1 MNIVILAA
9 GQGKRM
15 KSALPK
21 VLQTLA
27 GKPLLQ
33 HVLTTALS
41 LQGKQAKNGPVVVV
55 GHGAADVKTFLAS
68 ASKEDT
74 NFGKVVT
81 ALQAEQKGTG
91 HALLQAL
98 PKLDVQEPTLVL
110 YGDVP
115 LTTKK
120 TLSKLAKL
128 ADGVRG
134 GNCALAL
141 LTQNLSNP
149 TGYGRILRDA
159 DGSVKAIVEE
169 KDATLTQKAIQEIN
183 TGIMV
188 LPTNSLKKWL
198 KALRAS
204 NAQGEYYLTDVIAM
218 AVKDGVPIRTTQADD
233 EFETVGVNSRDQLAA
248 LERAHQLNIANQLM
262 DAGVSLADPARIDVR
277 GTLECGTDVSIDVG
291 CIFEGCVTLDAGTKI
306 GPFCVIRNSVI
317 GKGVSIHA
325 FSHVDGAKVG
335 SQSIIGPYARL
346 RPGADL
352 SNDVHIGNF
361 VEVKNSKI
369 AANSKANHLAYV
381 GDSIVGSRVNIGA
394 GTITCNYDGVNK
406 HQTIIEDDV
415 FIGSD
420 TQLVAP
426 VRVGRGATLGA
437 GTTLTKDAPANLLT
451 ISRVRQVSLRW
462 QRPVKQENKSVLK
475 KVSAKKVPVKKVV
488 AKKSAPKKT
497 VAKKVAKKVV
507 KTPAKDKK

>member
-33 HVLTTALS
+33 HVLTTALF
-41 LQGKQAKNGPVVVV
+41 LQGKQAKTGPIVVV
-55 GHGAADVKTFLAS
+55 GHGAADVKEFIANAS
-68 ASKEDT
+68 QEDPS
-74 NFGKVVT
+74 FGKVATV
-81 ALQAEQKGTG
+81 LQAEQKGTG

-115 LTTKK
+115 LTSKK
-120 TLSKLAKL
+120 TLAKLAKL

-134 GNCALAL
+134 QDSALAL
-141 LTQNLSNP
+141 LTQDLTNP
-149 TGYGRILRDA
+149 TGYGRIVRDA
-159 DGSVKAIVEE
+159 DGSVREIVEE
-169 KDATLTQKAIQEIN
+169 KDATPAQKAIKEIN

-188 LPTNSLKKWL
+188 LPTNALKRWL
-198 KALRAS
+198 KALRSS
-204 NAQGEYYLTDVIAM
+204 NSQGEYYLTDVIAM
-218 AVKDGVPIRTTQADD
+218 AVKDGVPIRTTQADY
-233 EFETVGVNSRDQLAA
+233 EFETIGVNSRDQLAS
-248 LERAHQLNIANQLM
+248 LERTHQLNIANQLM

-277 GTLECGTDVSIDVG
+277 GTLECGTDVFIDVG
-291 CIFEGCVTLDAGTKI
+291 CVFEGCVTLAVGTKI
-306 GPFCVIRNSVI
+306 GPYCVIRNSVI
-317 GKGVSIHA
+317 GKNVSINA
-325 FSHVDGAKVG
+325 FSHLDGAKVG
-335 SQSIIGPYARL
+335 NHSVVGPYARL

-352 SNDVHIGNF
+352 ANDVHIGNF

-437 GTTLTKDAPANLLT
+437 GTTLTKDAPPNQLT
-451 ISRVRQVSLRW
+451 VSRAKQISIPW
-462 QRPVKQENKSVLK
+462 QRPVQQGK
-475 KVSAKKVPVKKVV
+475 KVAAKKTATKKAV
-488 AKKSAPKKT
+488 AKKAAKGKK
-497 VAKKVAKKVV
+497 
-507 KTPAKDKK
+507 

>member
-27 GKPLLQ
+27 GKPLLH
-33 HVLTTALS
+33 HVLDTALA
-41 LQGKQAKNGPVVVV
+41 LQGKSSKTGPVVVV
-55 GHGAADVKTFLAS
+55 GHGATDVKEFLSNA
-68 ASKEDT
+68 AQEDAR
-74 NFGKVVT
+74 FIKVST
-81 ALQAEQKGTG
+81 ALQAQQKGTG

-98 PKLDVQEPTLVL
+98 PKLDAQELTLVL

-115 LTTKK
+115 LISKK

-134 GNCALAL
+134 KDCALAL
-141 LTQNLSNP
+141 LTQDLSDP
-149 TGYGRILRDA
+149 TGYGRIVRDT
-159 DGSVKAIVEE
+159 DGSVKEIVEE
-169 KDATLTQKAIQEIN
+169 KDASTAQKAIKEIN

-218 AVKDGVPIRTTQADD
+218 AVKDGVPIRTAQADN
-233 EFETVGVNSRDQLAA
+233 EYETIGVNSREQLAS
-248 LERAHQLNIANQLM
+248 LERLHQLNIANQLM
-262 DAGVSLADPARIDVR
+262 DAGVSLADPKRIDIR
-277 GTLECGTDVSIDVG
+277 GTLECGPDVFIDVG
-291 CIFEGCVTLDAGTKI
+291 CVFEGCVTLASGSKI
-306 GPFCVIRNSVI
+306 GPYCIIRNSTI
-317 GKGVSIHA
+317 GKDVTVHA
-325 FSHVDGAKVG
+325 FSHIDGARVG
-335 SQSIIGPYARL
+335 NQSLIGPYARL
-346 RPGADL
+346 RPGAEL

-369 AANSKANHLAYV
+369 AGNSKANHLAYV
-381 GDSIVGSRVNIGA
+381 GDSIVGTRVNIGA

-437 GTTLTKDAPANLLT
+437 GTTLTKDAPANQLT
-451 ISRVRQVSLRW
+451 VSRAKQISLQW
-462 QRPVKQENKSVLK
+462 QRPVKKEKVPSKKLITKKVAVKKSPAKKPLK
-475 KVSAKKVPVKKVV
+475 KVIKTKGKK
-488 AKKSAPKKT
+488 
-497 VAKKVAKKVV
+497 
-507 KTPAKDKK
+507 

>member
-33 HVLTTALS
+33 HVLTTALF
-41 LQGKQAKNGPVVVV
+41 LQGKQAKTGPIVVV
-55 GHGAADVKTFLAS
+55 GHGAADVKEFIANAS
-68 ASKEDT
+68 QEDPS
-74 NFGKVVT
+74 FGKVATV
-81 ALQAEQKGTG
+81 LQAEQKGTG

-98 PKLDVQEPTLVL
+98 PKIDVQEPTLVL

-115 LTTKK
+115 LTSKK
-120 TLSKLAKL
+120 TLAKLAKL

-134 GNCALAL
+134 QDSALAL
-141 LTQNLSNP
+141 LTQDLTNP
-149 TGYGRILRDA
+149 TGYGRIVRDA
-159 DGSVKAIVEE
+159 DGSVREIVEE
-169 KDATLTQKAIQEIN
+169 KDATPAQKAIKEIN

-188 LPTNSLKKWL
+188 LPTNALKKWL
-198 KALRAS
+198 KALRSS

-218 AVKDGVPIRTTQADD
+218 AVKDGVPIRTTQADY
-233 EFETVGVNSRDQLAA
+233 EFETIGVNSRDQLAS
-248 LERAHQLNIANQLM
+248 LERTHQLNIANQLM

-277 GTLECGTDVSIDVG
+277 GTLECGTDVFIDVG
-291 CIFEGCVTLDAGTKI
+291 CVFEGCVTLAVGTKI
-306 GPFCVIRNSVI
+306 GPYCVIRNSVI
-317 GKGVSIHA
+317 GKNVSINA
-325 FSHVDGAKVG
+325 FSHLDGAKVG
-335 SQSIIGPYARL
+335 NHSVVGPYARL

-352 SNDVHIGNF
+352 ANDVHIGNF

-406 HQTIIEDDV
+406 HQTIIEDDA

-437 GTTLTKDAPANLLT
+437 GTTLTKDAPPNQLT
-451 ISRVRQVSLRW
+451 VSRAKQISIPW
-462 QRPVKQENKSVLK
+462 QRPVKQEK
-475 KVSAKKVPVKKVV
+475 KVASKKTATKKAV
-488 AKKSAPKKT
+488 AKKAAKGKK
-497 VAKKVAKKVV
+497 
-507 KTPAKDKK
+507 

>member
-33 HVLTTALS
+33 HVLTTALFF
-41 LQGKQAKNGPVVVV
+41 QGKQAKTGPIVVV
-55 GHGAADVKTFLAS
+55 GHGAADVKEFIANAS
-68 ASKEDT
+68 QEDPS
-74 NFGKVVT
+74 FGKVATV
-81 ALQAEQKGTG
+81 LQAEQKGTG

-98 PKLDVQEPTLVL
+98 SKLDVQEPTLVL

-115 LTTKK
+115 LTSKK
-120 TLSKLAKL
+120 TLAKLAKL

-134 GNCALAL
+134 QDSALAL
-141 LTQNLSNP
+141 LTQDLTNP
-149 TGYGRILRDA
+149 TGYGRIVRDA
-159 DGSVKAIVEE
+159 DGSVREIVEE
-169 KDATLTQKAIQEIN
+169 KDATPAQKAIKEIN

-188 LPTNSLKKWL
+188 LPTNALKKWL
-198 KALRAS
+198 KALRSS
-204 NAQGEYYLTDVIAM
+204 NSQGEYYLTDVIAM
-218 AVKDGVPIRTTQADD
+218 AVKDGVPIRTTQADY
-233 EFETVGVNSRDQLAA
+233 EFETIGVNSRDQLAS
-248 LERAHQLNIANQLM
+248 LERTHQLNIANQLM

-277 GTLECGTDVSIDVG
+277 GTLECGTDVFIDVG
-291 CIFEGCVTLDAGTKI
+291 CVFEGCVTLAVGTKI
-306 GPFCVIRNSVI
+306 GPYCVIRNSVI
-317 GKGVSIHA
+317 GKNVSINA
-325 FSHVDGAKVG
+325 FSHLDGAKVG
-335 SQSIIGPYARL
+335 NHSVVGPYARL

-352 SNDVHIGNF
+352 ANDVHIGNF

-406 HQTIIEDDV
+406 HQTIIEDDA

-437 GTTLTKDAPANLLT
+437 GTTLTKDAPPNQLT
-451 ISRVRQVSLRW
+451 VSRAKQISIPW
-462 QRPVKQENKSVLK
+462 QRPVKQEK
-475 KVSAKKVPVKKVV
+475 KVAAKKTATKKAV
-488 AKKSAPKKT
+488 AKKAAKGKK
-497 VAKKVAKKVV
+497 
-507 KTPAKDKK
+507 